1 MCSLITG
8 MDLQPA
14 DFQHASF
21 LVHIFLAFQIS
32 RDLTKDKS
40 DTTTKKHAESV
51 LFPFITCPLLSPELW
66 MLATASR
73 HTTIEHGEREQNTLL
88 QDLLSAMAK
97 DVLSLLGCGRE
108 VLKFSSWRSLETAWS
123 SHGSMSLYV
132 CRWEDNISFREHKRM
147 QCM

>member
-1 MCSLITG
+1 MCSLIMA

-14 DFQHASF
+14 AFQHAAF
-21 LVHIFLAFQIS
+21 LLHIFLAFQIS

-51 LFPFITCPLLSPELW
+51 LFPFVTCPLLSPELCI
-66 MLATASR
+66 LATASR
-73 HTTIEHGEREQNTLL
+73 HTTVKRGEREEQNTLL

-97 DVLSLLGCGRE
+97 DTLSLLGCGRD

-123 SHGSMSLYV
+123 SHGNISLYV
-132 CRWEDNISFREHKRM
+132 CRWEDDISFREHKRI
-147 QCM
+147 